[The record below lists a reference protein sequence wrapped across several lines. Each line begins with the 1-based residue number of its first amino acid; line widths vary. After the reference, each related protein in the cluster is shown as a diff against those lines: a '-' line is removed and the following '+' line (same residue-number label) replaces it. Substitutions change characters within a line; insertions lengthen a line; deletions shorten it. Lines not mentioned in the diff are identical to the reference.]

1 MSVSHF
7 VLSSS
12 RRNCWLFFCF
22 LVCVRRHSAIRS
34 GGESAKQKHVTKRVR
49 YSTRH
54 SPAAECELS
63 ILPQQPNKK
72 EKKNEG
78 KRNIYTILY
87 RKLFV
92 IIYVRLMLSLP
103 VCFFSFFLRGGFAV
117 VNSRPTWFRSNSAKS
132 VSVECYRLGIWRH
145 RSGSSCQ
152 NIAMRIANRSL
163 TSRPPLPQGPGE
175 RGNNKV

>member
-54 SPAAECELS
+54 SPAAAPAECELS
-63 ILPQQPNKK
+63 VLPQQPNKK
-72 EKKNEG
+72 EKKKWREAQH
-78 KRNIYTILY
+78 ILY
-87 RKLFV
+87 CTANYLLLYKSV
-92 IIYVRLMLSLP
+92 S
-103 VCFFSFFLRGGFAV
+103 CWGGGFAV
-117 VNSRPTWFRSNSAKS
+117 VNSSPTWSRSNSAKS
-132 VSVECYRLGIWRH
+132 VSVECYKLGIWRH